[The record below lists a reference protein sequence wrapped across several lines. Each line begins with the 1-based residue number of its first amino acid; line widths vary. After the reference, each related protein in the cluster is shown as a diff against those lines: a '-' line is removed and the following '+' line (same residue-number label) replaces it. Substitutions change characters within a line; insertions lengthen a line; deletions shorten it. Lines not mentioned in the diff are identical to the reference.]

1 MFRGKSAVSDKR
13 LIKSLESY
21 GWYFVGQKGSH
32 RHYKHPVIK
41 GKLTIPKNCTK
52 NVLLQ
57 IRKQTG
63 LDIKDLV

>member
-13 LIKSLESY
+13 LIKLLESR

-63 LDIKDLV
+63 LDIKHLV